1 MLRHLLF
8 AHYYD
13 MPIKFTDKE
22 VEKIYLKQYD
32 TKNIGYIKKSDA
44 LQISK
49 IEYNMFRFN
58 EHIVNLRYD
67 LENFNITY
75 ISDGNFEKCI
85 NLKYFKFPHTVTR
98 TKLGFRKNTNLQ
110 VIDVNEEN
118 TDFMFGT
125 NCFIGANSLK
135 ALVLRQKFAFRV
147 PEPIYIYFMR
157 QKLQMV
163 LKYMLEMNQQNNLN
177 HSLIINHIQP
187 HLDHLVNTMKIFNYI
202 TYLLTQTSR

>member
-1 MLRHLLF
+1 MFRHLLF

-32 TKNIGYIKKSDA
+32 TKNIGYIKKSVA

-58 EHIVNLRYD
+58 EQIVDLRYD

-75 ISDGNFEKCI
+75 ISDSNFDGCK
-85 NLKYFKFPHTVTR
+85 NLKYFKFPHTVTQ
-98 TKLGFRKNTNLQ
+98 TKLGFRSCTNLQ

-118 TDFMFGT
+118 TDFIFGT
-125 NCFIGANSLK
+125 NCFIKAKSLK
-135 ALVLRQKFAFRV
+135 ALILRQKFAFRV
-147 PEPIYIYFMR
+147 PEPIYMFYTPKAPDDFKIYVR
-157 QKLQMV
+157 D
-163 LKYMLEMNQQNNLN
+163 E
-177 HSLIINHIQP
+177 LIEQFKAFSNYAPHIASFRP
-187 HLDHLVNTMKIFNYI
+187 LSEYYEEI
-202 TYLLTQTSR
+202 

>member
-147 PEPIYIYFMR
+147 PEPIYIFYAPKAPDGFKIYVR
-157 QKLQMV
+157 DELVEQFKSFSN
-163 LKYMLEMNQQNNLN
+163 Y
-177 HSLIINHIQP
+177 QP
-187 HLDHLVNTMKIFNYI
+187 HIASFRPLSEYHENI
-202 TYLLTQTSR
+202 

>member
-1 MLRHLLF
+1 MFRHLLF

-49 IEYNMFRFN
+49 IDYDIFRFN
-58 EHIVNLRYD
+58 EQIIDLSKD

-75 ISDGNFEKCI
+75 ISDGNFTGCK
-85 NLKYFKFPHTVTR
+85 NLKYFKFQHTVTQ
-98 TKLGFRKNTNLQ
+98 TKLGFRGCTNLQ

-118 TDFMFGT
+118 TDFIFGT
-125 NCFIGANSLK
+125 YCFIKAKSLK
-135 ALVLRQKFAFRV
+135 ALILRQKFAFRV
-147 PEPIYIYFMR
+147 PEPIYMFYTPKAPDDFKIYVR
-157 QKLQMV
+157 D
-163 LKYMLEMNQQNNLN
+163 E
-177 HSLIINHIQP
+177 LIEQFKAFSNYVPHIASFRP
-187 HLDHLVNTMKIFNYI
+187 LSEYHEEI
-202 TYLLTQTSR
+202 